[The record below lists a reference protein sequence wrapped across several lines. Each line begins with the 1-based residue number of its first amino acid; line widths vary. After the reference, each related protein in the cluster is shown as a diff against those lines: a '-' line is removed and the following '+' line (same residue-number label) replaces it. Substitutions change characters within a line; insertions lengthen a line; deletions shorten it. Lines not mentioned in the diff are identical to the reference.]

1 MSTLNNN
8 DGWNKLPTG
17 WEVIDHPS
25 DTDTI
30 ENKIDLDIEFNITQ
44 NTECDAIIALA
55 GGITSDGKLH
65 PWVKRR
71 LLLARWIYLKQNS
84 QPKIICLGGGSYHIQ
99 PIVNKNGFVI
109 HESTACSEFL
119 IKANIPPNDIYREWS
134 SYDTVANGFF
144 AFSNFIIPM
153 KLKKC
158 VMITSEFHMV
168 RSKLIFDWINK
179 LYGNIVEILFISVS
193 DEGLDKE
200 IIDNRVERERTSA
213 QNFLK
218 NVISNIDSLE
228 KFHKWFYEDHKAY
241 CSNLEL
247 IRTVTVSE
255 EEKKS
260 Y

>member
-1 MSTLNNN
+1 MSTQNDD
-8 DGWNKLPTG
+8 DGWDKLPSG

-25 DTDTI
+25 DENNIDTNTDL
-30 ENKIDLDIEFNITQ
+30 NIEFNITQ
-44 NTECDAIIALA
+44 DTECDAIIALA
-55 GGITSDGKLH
+55 GGIISEGELH

-71 LLLARWIYLKQNS
+71 LLLARYIYLKQNS

-119 IKANIPPNDIYREWS
+119 IKANIPPNNIYREWS

-168 RSKLIFDWINK
+168 RSKLIFDWMNK
-179 LYGNIVEILFISVS
+179 LYGNITEISFISVS
-193 DEGLDKE
+193 DEGLDKD
-200 IIDNRVERERTSA
+200 IIDIRVEREKASA
-213 QNFLK
+213 ENLLK
-218 NVISNIDSLE
+218 NVISNIASLE
-228 KFHKWFYEDHKAY
+228 QFHKWFYEDHKAY

-247 IRTVTVSE
+247 IRTITVSE